1 MLEEIIQNRY
11 AVTAVIL
18 FGIGFTNLMLQQN
31 LLRKVIGFNIMDSA
45 VFLLLASLG
54 YIDGGV
60 APIVG
65 DRGFDPLY
73 INPIPSGLVLT
84 GIVVSV
90 SITAFSLALIQRIY
104 RRYGTIEMRELLERA
119 KKDMLVMHP
128 LPRVDEI
135 AVDVDDDPRAVYFQQ
150 ARYGMFA
157 RMALL
162 EHLALQPR
170 DEHPAP
176 VEIGTKPICRN
187 PRCITQM
194 ERYLPPLIKKI
205 GGADCC
211 GFCDAPLE

>member
-90 SITAFSLALIQRIY
+90 SVSAFLFSLIQRFHHY
-104 RRYGTIEMRELLERA
+104 YKTLDLDG
-119 KKDMLVMHP
+119 MLYEGQEET
-128 LPRVDEI
+128 DGET
-135 AVDVDDDPRAVYFQQ
+135 
-150 ARYGMFA
+150 G
-157 RMALL
+157 
-162 EHLALQPR
+162 
-170 DEHPAP
+170 
-176 VEIGTKPICRN
+176 
-187 PRCITQM
+187 
-194 ERYLPPLIKKI
+194 
-205 GGADCC
+205 
-211 GFCDAPLE
+211 